1 MSVRIDKWLGAARF
15 YRTRSAAQAAIE
27 GGKVSVNGER
37 VKPSRD
43 VRPGDRLDVGSGET
57 GREITVVAVSDKR
70 GSAPVAEKLY
80 TESEESRL
88 KRAVF
93 AENRRLVTEPTLD
106 LHGRPTKR
114 DRRSLAKLRG
124 Y

>member
-1 MSVRIDKWLGAARF
+1 MSAARLEQLTPGQQIPF
-15 YRTRSAAQAAIE
+15 GGDQVATGGAEIAAAF
-27 GGKVSVNGER
+27 
-37 VKPSRD
+37 
-43 VRPGDRLDVGSGET
+43 RPGDRLDVGSGET
-57 GREITVVAVSDKR
+57 GRAITVVDVSDKR

>member
-1 MSVRIDKWLGAARF
+1 MSVRIDKWLWAARF

-37 VKPSRD
+37 VKPSRE

-57 GREITVVAVSDKR
+57 GRAITVVDVSDKR
-70 GSAPVAEKLY
+70 GSAPMAEKLY

>member
-1 MSVRIDKWLGAARF
+1 MSVRIDKWLWAARF

-37 VKPSRD
+37 VKPSRE
-43 VRPGDRLDVGSGET
+43 VRPGDRLDVGSGEFS
-57 GREITVVAVSDKR
+57 REIEVVAVSDKR

-80 TESEESRL
+80 AESEESRQ

-93 AENRRLVTEPTLD
+93 AENRRLATEPALD

>member
-1 MSVRIDKWLGAARF
+1 VSVRIDKWLWAARF

-27 GGKVSVNGER
+27 GGKVSLNGER
-37 VKPSRD
+37 VKPSKE
-43 VRPGDRLDVGSGET
+43 VRPGDRLEVGSGEL
-57 GREITVVAVSDKR
+57 GREITVVALSDKR
-70 GSAPVAEKLY
+70 GSATEAAKLY
-80 TESEESRL
+80 TESEESVQ
-88 KRAVF
+88 KRAAF
-93 AENRRLVTEPTLD
+93 AENRRLVTEPALD